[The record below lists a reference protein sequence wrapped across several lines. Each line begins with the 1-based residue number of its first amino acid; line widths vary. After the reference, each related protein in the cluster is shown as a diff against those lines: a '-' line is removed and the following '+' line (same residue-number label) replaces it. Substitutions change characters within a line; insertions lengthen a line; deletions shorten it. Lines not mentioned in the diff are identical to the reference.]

1 MDNSIVNYLNTS
13 GQSSD
18 FSSRKKLA
26 EANGISNYM
35 GSADQNISLLNTLK
49 AKAPNTST
57 TPPAP
62 TNTQGAITVDQMKTA
77 TPIKSVTPPVDST
90 NYGGIGSAATSS
102 TAKAY
107 EEINKLYQN
116 LQTKNVTD
124 ATSISKTMEQLL
136 GKGADTIAANETA
149 GVNSATEDLNK
160 YLTQIADINAQ
171 SSVLDKEAS
180 AIPLLLQEKVA
191 GQGVTDA
198 GLAPE
203 QAGELR
209 KNAIKRLELSA
220 KADIVS
226 AGATGSLN
234 KLTLAK
240 EKAQQIIDL
249 KYKPLEDNL
258 QVRLKQYEL
267 NKDILSTISKERTEA
282 LDAKLKEESTI
293 LSYYKDKEKAK
304 SDLIVK
310 AAPYA
315 PASLLERAANAPDAQ
330 SAAIILGSYAG
341 DYLAQQK
348 LQQEIFK
355 LQIENGTFNIN
366 DSLSLGTV
374 SKDKGITIEDF
385 KRGIAGTESAGSR
398 DIYGGNNPYMVLS
411 GQKSL
416 EEFNKM
422 SDKEKANTAF
432 GKYQVMGF
440 NIPSWTESAGLGKMT
455 IPQFLSSPEAQEKVF
470 EYQSELQYAKYGNWD
485 DVASV
490 WFSGKPASGNT
501 NADKFGTNVPEYIT
515 KYRQKMGL
523 ETKQTQTFSK
533 DAVAFSEAIDRGE
546 YKDLNAIPEKWQSEV
561 AKYRSSQPSKVN
573 SAQVSELKSQLESV
587 TKAKELI
594 GGFAGLG
601 GANIAGSNFLGRID
615 LGTFFSG
622 DKATTL
628 GYIDNILSGATL
640 QKLID
645 AKNAGATFGALS
657 NQELALLETSANVLN
672 QWAIRDEKSNKLLGF
687 NVPDYRVIE
696 ELDKLTA
703 KYQKGIND
711 KTVLDENTRVAD
723 DIFDMQMRTTT
734 STSKYSIFN
743 N

>member
-234 KLTLAK
+234 
-240 EKAQQIIDL
+240 
-249 KYKPLEDNL
+249 N
-258 QVRLKQYEL
+258 
-267 NKDILSTISKERTEA
+267 
-282 LDAKLKEESTI
+282 
-293 LSYYKDKEKAK
+293 
-304 SDLIVK
+304 
-310 AAPYA
+310 
-315 PASLLERAANAPDAQ
+315 
-330 SAAIILGSYAG
+330 
-341 DYLAQQK
+341 
-348 LQQEIFK
+348 
-355 LQIENGTFNIN
+355 
-366 DSLSLGTV
+366 
-374 SKDKGITIEDF
+374 
-385 KRGIAGTESAGSR
+385 
-398 DIYGGNNPYMVLS
+398 
-411 GQKSL
+411 
-416 EEFNKM
+416 
-422 SDKEKANTAF
+422 
-432 GKYQVMGF
+432 
-440 NIPSWTESAGLGKMT
+440 
-455 IPQFLSSPEAQEKVF
+455 
-470 EYQSELQYAKYGNWD
+470 
-485 DVASV
+485 
-490 WFSGKPASGNT
+490 
-501 NADKFGTNVPEYIT
+501 
-515 KYRQKMGL
+515 
-523 ETKQTQTFSK
+523 
-533 DAVAFSEAIDRGE
+533 
-546 YKDLNAIPEKWQSEV
+546 
-561 AKYRSSQPSKVN
+561 
-573 SAQVSELKSQLESV
+573 
-587 TKAKELI
+587 
-594 GGFAGLG
+594 
-601 GANIAGSNFLGRID
+601 
-615 LGTFFSG
+615 
-622 DKATTL
+622 
-628 GYIDNILSGATL
+628 
-640 QKLID
+640 
-645 AKNAGATFGALS
+645 
-657 NQELALLETSANVLN
+657 
-672 QWAIRDEKSNKLLGF
+672 
-687 NVPDYRVIE
+687 
-696 ELDKLTA
+696 
-703 KYQKGIND
+703 
-711 KTVLDENTRVAD
+711 
-723 DIFDMQMRTTT
+723 
-734 STSKYSIFN
+734 
-743 N
+743 

>member
-1 MDNSIVNYLNTS
+1 MNNSIVDYLNTS
-13 GQSSD
+13 GQASD

-49 AKAPNTST
+49 AKAPTDTTT
-57 TPPAP
+57 TPPAQ
-62 TNTQGAITVDQMKTA
+62 TNTQGAITVDQMKPA
-77 TPIKSVTPPVDST
+77 TPIKSVTPPVDTT

-107 EEINKLYQN
+107 EEINKLYQT

-124 ATSISKTMEQLL
+124 ATSISSTMEKLL
-136 GKGADTIAANETA
+136 GKGADTIQANETA
-149 GVNSATEDLNK
+149 GVNTATEELNK

-171 SSVLDKEAS
+171 SSVLDKEAA

-234 KLTLAK
+234 KLNLAK

-315 PASLLERAANAPDAQ
+315 PAALLERASNAPDAQ

-348 LQQEIFK
+348 LQQEVIK
-355 LQIENGTFNIN
+355 LQIENGTYDMNSTESI
-366 DSLSLGTV
+366 GVV
-374 SKDKGITIEDF
+374 SKENGFTLEDF
-385 KRGIAGTESAGSR
+385 KRGIGMLESSMN
-398 DIYGGNNPYMVLS
+398 Y
-411 GQKSL
+411 
-416 EEFNKM
+416 
-422 SDKEKANTAF
+422 TALGKIMETGMYKGDRAY
-432 GKYQVMGF
+432 GKYQVMGK
-440 NIPSWTESAGLGKMT
+440 NIPSWTQAALGRT
-455 IPQFLSSPEAQEKVF
+455 LTPQQFLASPEAQEKVF
-470 EYQSELQYAKYGNWD
+470 EYQSELNYAKYGNWD

-490 WFSGKPASGNT
+490 WFSGQPASGNKRSDGQT
-501 NADKFGTNVPEYIT
+501 STPDYIKKMRKFMGVTESTPVQLDGYTPQVINAVTSGRVAAGQLVTATTGQVPKNIGAEEQKGVTALRDLIKKMDEYKTLYTELQNEGVTGVFGTGVVKGVKNSIAPSVNATALSSLQDEIVDLLS
-515 KYRQKMGL
+515 RARSGAAL
-523 ETKQTQTFSK
+523 SVVE
-533 DAVAFSEAIDRGE
+533 EARYAEKLPTSYSADSFFGNPQVEID
-546 YKDLNAIPEKWQSEV
+546 S
-561 AKYRSSQPSKVN
+561 
-573 SAQVSELKSQLESV
+573 LKSSLE
-587 TKAKELI
+587 
-594 GGFAGLG
+594 
-601 GANIAGSNFLGRID
+601 
-615 LGTFFSG
+615 GT
-622 DKATTL
+622 
-628 GYIDNILSGATL
+628 
-640 QKLID
+640 
-645 AKNAGATFGALS
+645 
-657 NQELALLETSANVLN
+657 LN
-672 QWAIRDEKSNKLLGF
+672 S
-687 NVPDYRVIE
+687 
-696 ELDKLTA
+696 KLTTYGVTFAPTAEDIYFA
-703 KYQKGIND
+703 KMKAAVTG
-711 KTVLDENTRVAD
+711 A
-723 DIFDMQMRTTT
+723 T
-734 STSKYSIFN
+734 STSSGGGVGGYSY
-743 N
+743 